1 MFELNKKYNVDIFS
15 TAVRVGKAFATEQ
28 KLRELKKIIF
38 RLKTLEK
45 NFSKR
50 INPYEIIK
58 KSVDNMNTQPTTK
71 YKQVPNDI
79 EKNTLSSE
87 VSRERFNFSMLEKI
101 NREKNRLEKFDKKI
115 YQRKKLKLRSP
126 LEVGEEVLILAAWLK
141 KKDSPGKFYKSSV
154 DNKSYFHK

>member
-38 RLKTLEK
+38 RLKALEK

-58 KSVDNMNTQPTTK
+58 KSKFQM
-71 YKQVPNDI
+71 I
-79 EKNTLSSE
+79 L
-87 VSRERFNFSMLEKI
+87 RKI
-101 NREKNRLEKFDKKI
+101 L
-115 YQRKKLKLRSP
+115 
-126 LEVGEEVLILAAWLK
+126 
-141 KKDSPGKFYKSSV
+141 
-154 DNKSYFHK
+154 